1 MARTI
6 DATTIAETNKRFN
19 YPIQLVK
26 FQVTADNADSLFLN
40 SGYKSVVYGGD
51 TYIPGSNILGIS
63 PVEETKDV
71 RTSAISIKLAGIP
84 NTIIAALENVDA
96 IGGIV
101 TIYQAFWDQETNTIA
116 GTVYQKW
123 QGIINSHA
131 VDEENTE
138 SGNVNITVE
147 CKNIVGAN
155 LNTKNGRYTSN
166 SSFRTSTANDASMA
180 FVASMVAYNPK
191 FGKEDQIYNNKII

>member
-6 DATTIAETNKRFN
+6 DATTIAETNKRSN
-19 YPIQLVK
+19 YPIQLIK

-40 SGYKSVVYGGD
+40 TGYKSIVYGGD

-71 RTSAISIKLAGIP
+71 KTSAISISLSGIP

-101 TIYQAFWDQETNTIA
+101 TIYQAFWDQDTNTIA

-147 CKNIVGAN
+147 CKNIVGAI

-166 SSFRTSTANDASMA
+166 SSFSTSTANDASME
-180 FVASMVAYNPK
+180 FVASMVAFNPK
-191 FGKEDQIYNNKII
+191 FGKED

>member
-6 DATTIAETNKRFN
+6 DATTIAETNKRSN
-19 YPIQLVK
+19 YPIQLIK

-40 SGYKSVVYGGD
+40 TGYKSIVYGGD

-71 RTSAISIKLAGIP
+71 KTSAISISLSGIP

-101 TIYQAFWDQETNTIA
+101 TIYQAFWDQDTNTIA

-138 SGNVNITVE
+138 SGNVNITIE
-147 CKNIVGAN
+147 CKNIVGAI

-166 SSFRTSTANDASMA
+166 SSFSTSTANDASME
-180 FVASMVAYNPK
+180 FVASMVAFNPK
-191 FGKEDQIYNNKII
+191 FGKED